1 MGRVERNT
9 QVVAKHRQRGVF
21 PAYGYPRSRDDSRN
35 VRELANGFYEE
46 EAFRKGESRYPPWAI
61 AIMNDAT
68 DP

>member
-1 MGRVERNT
+1 
-9 QVVAKHRQRGVF
+9 VF